1 MNENDISNQ
10 DMFHIDNGNVEN
22 NAAAFSQ
29 TFEAIWD
36 AHVEN
41 LTPCKHCKRTFFP
54 DRIAKHENSCKG
66 LTTSNVL
73 PRKAS
78 ISKETSLRNMKNR
91 KNNNSIDISKLIA
104 SENLSDDHKMLL
116 ASPQPVRRQL
126 HTAQDAVVVVT
137 TKDKME
143 RIKSLGNS
151 QETD

>member
-10 DMFHIDNGNVEN
+10 DMFNIDNGNVEN
-22 NAAAFSQ
+22 NGTAFSQ

-54 DRIAKHENSCKG
+54 DRIAKHENSCKAQTNSS
-66 LTTSNVL
+66 LL

-78 ISKETSLRNMKNR
+78 ISKETSLKNIKNK
-91 KNNNSIDISKLIA
+91 KNNNSIDISKLIT

-116 ASPQPVRRQL
+116 ASPQPARRQL
-126 HTAQDAVVVVT
+126 HTSQDAVVVVT
-137 TKDKME
+137 TQDKMA

-151 QETD
+151 QETE

>member
-1 MNENDISNQ
+1 MNEHDISNQ

-54 DRIAKHENSCKG
+54 DRIAKHQNSCKG
-66 LTTSNVL
+66 QTNSTLL
-73 PRKAS
+73 PRKVTVT
-78 ISKETSLRNMKNR
+78 KETALKNL
-91 KNNNSIDISKLIA
+91 KNKKNSNSIDISKLIA

-126 HTAQDAVVVVT
+126 HTSQDAVVVVT
-137 TKDKME
+137 TQDKMA

-151 QETD
+151 QETE